1 MNVLITGSSSQF
13 ARVLLEGLL
22 ADPRVDLAIGLDRE
36 QTDFDHERY
45 VQVLIDLRLP
55 LLARVLQNIQAVVH
69 LAPVLA
75 DADRAAAL
83 TATRN
88 LCELAHAAGVQH
100 LILVSSAF
108 IYDSQ
113 IGNGALREDHPHGA
127 PSGCTPAS
135 TLQATEDWLDEFER
149 QHPKLRIVRLRPH
162 WVVGPHSNSLLA
174 RLLGGYHT
182 PRLPEPFPA
191 VQCLHEQD
199 LVQAILLAL
208 HGNMRGAFN
217 LAASEPLTLPALHRQ
232 ARWLRLPSSPER
244 VVQRFGMDSACA
256 ELLKRALVLDSS
268 RARNELGWQ
277 PRYTAP
283 RDILKAK

>member
-13 ARVLLEGLL
+13 AQVLLNGLL
-22 ADPRVDLAIGLDRE
+22 ADPRIELAIGLDRE

-69 LAPVLA
+69 VAPVLA
-75 DADRAAAL
+75 DTDRTAAL

-88 LCELAHAAGVQH
+88 LCELAHGAGVQH

-108 IYDSQ
+108 IYDTQ
-113 IGNGALREDHPHGA
+113 IGSGALREDHPHGA

-149 QHPKLRIVRLRPH
+149 QHPGLRIVRLRPH

-174 RLLGGYHT
+174 RVLTGHRT
-182 PRLPEPFPA
+182 PRLPEPYPA
-191 VQCLHEQD
+191 IQCLHEQD

-208 HGNMRGAFN
+208 HADARGAFN
-217 LAASEPLTLPALHRQ
+217 LAACEPVTLAALHRQ
-232 ARWLRLPSSPER
+232 ARWLRLPSSPEH
-244 VVQRFGMDSACA
+244 VVRRYGMDNACA
-256 ELLKRALVLDSS
+256 ELLKHSMVLDSS
-268 RARNELGWQ
+268 RARRELGWQ
-277 PRYTAP
+277 PRYTTP